1 MYIGIIGNG
10 FVGKATALLHSK
22 NTNLIIYDIIPELCK
37 PIKVELKTFN
47 FCDIIFLCLPT
58 PMNKNG
64 SCHTDIL
71 EEMVYNL
78 KKFINF
84 DEKIVII
91 RSTVPVGTS
100 DNLNCYFF
108 PEFLTEKNYLQ
119 DFVNNQNWIFGLKNN
134 KQDIIFK
141 KKITELINLAYQN
154 NNIKCNNIE
163 FILNSEAE
171 MVKLFRNSF
180 LATKL
185 SFCNEMYEFCKKKN
199 IDYDIVKDI
208 AVKDKRIGKSHTN
221 VPGSDG
227 KTGFGGICLPKDMN
241 SLLFQMNEVYM
252 NSYIIK
258 ASINRN
264 NYKDRKDKD
273 WQQSG
278 RSII

>member
-10 FVGKATALLHSK
+10 FVGKATQLLQSNK
-22 NTNLIIYDIIPELCK
+22 DNLIVYDIIPELCK
-37 PIKVELKTFN
+37 PIKTQLKAFN

-64 SCHTDIL
+64 SCHTDII
-71 EEMVYNL
+71 EEMVFNL

-119 DFVNNQNWIFGLKNN
+119 DFVNNKNWIFGLKNN
-134 KQDIIFK
+134 KQDILFK
-141 KKITELINLAYQN
+141 KNITELINTAYQN
-154 NNIKCNNIE
+154 NNIKYNNIE
-163 FILNSEAE
+163 FMQNSETE
-171 MVKLFRNSF
+171 MVKMFRNSF
-180 LATKL
+180 LALKV
-185 SFCNEMYEFCKKKN
+185 SFCNEIYEFCKKKN
-199 IDYDIVKDI
+199 INYDNVKNI
-208 AVKDKRIGKSHTN
+208 AIKDERIGISHTN
-221 VPGSDG
+221 VPGQDNKNG
-227 KTGFGGICLPKDMN
+227 YGGICLPKDMN
-241 SLLFQMNEVYM
+241 SLLYQMNQVYM
-252 NSYIIK
+252 KSYIIK
-258 ASINRN
+258 SAIDRN

-273 WQQSG
+273 WKQVG